1 MIQKIIHVIIP
12 VMCSLNCV
20 PQPAG
25 QILPDPVVPGTQGCL
40 ESEFIFSP
48 EHPPT
53 PECHA
58 STITE
63 IPGGRAV
70 AWFGGS
76 REGQPDVEIWFSR
89 NRGGEWSEPVPVA
102 DGIQGDSLRYPC
114 WNPVLWQQ
122 GEGPLILFYKVGPNP
137 REWWGEKKI
146 STDGGI
152 SWSPPANLGHGRLGA
167 LIGPVKNK
175 PVMAGDSLLICPSS
189 TERIEDGEVFW
200 KVHFE
205 LTRDQGK
212 SWEVIGPINNG
223 TAFDAIQ
230 PALLMYRDGSMQAL
244 CRTRQEVVAQS
255 WSSDG
260 GRSWSKMSATSLPNP
275 NAGIDGVTLRDGRL
289 LLVYNHSG
297 GGSREPGRGILVAAI
312 SQDGH
317 LWKPVMT
324 LENKRGEYSYPAVIQ
339 AADGL
344 VHITYTYDRRSIKHV
359 VVDPG
364 AL

>member
-1 MIQKIIHVIIP
+1 V
-12 VMCSLNCV
+12 VCSLNCSS
-20 PQPAG
+20 QTAD
-25 QILPDPVVPGTQGCL
+25 QIQVSPVVPGTRGCL
-40 ESEFIFSP
+40 ETEFIFSMD
-48 EHPPT
+48 HPPA

-58 STITE
+58 STIAE
-63 IPGGRAV
+63 IPGGLAV

-76 REGQPDVEIWFSR
+76 REGHPDVGIWLSR
-89 NRGGEWSEPVPVA
+89 KTGGGWSEPVRVA

-114 WNPVLWQQ
+114 WNPVLWQH
-122 GEGPLILFYKVGPNP
+122 GEDPLILFYKVGPNP
-137 REWWGEKKI
+137 REWWGERKI

-152 SWSPPANLGHGRLGA
+152 SWSPSATLGSDRLGA

-175 PVMAGDSLLICPSS
+175 PVMSGDSLLICPSS

-205 LTRDQGK
+205 LTRDQGM
-212 SWEVIGPINNG
+212 SWEVIGPINDG
-223 TAFDAIQ
+223 IAFDAIQ
-230 PALLMYRDGSMQAL
+230 PTLLLYQDGSMQAL
-244 CRTRQEVVAQS
+244 CRTRQDVVAQS
-255 WSSDG
+255 WSRDG
-260 GRSWSKMSATSLPNP
+260 GRSWSEMSATSLPNP
-275 NAGIDGVTLRDGRL
+275 NAGIDGVTLRDGRQ

-297 GGSREPGRGILVAAI
+297 GGGGEPGRGILVAAV

-339 AADGL
+339 TADGL

-359 VVDPG
+359 VVDPD